1 MSENEIFEKLKKI
14 IVEELGSKEEDVTLD
29 ATFVDDLSA
38 DSLDIVELVMSIE
51 EEFGIDIPDSTAEK
65 ITTVRDVVEYI
76 QKEKSK

>member
-38 DSLDIVELVMSIE
+38 NSLDIVELVMSIE

>member
-76 QKEKSK
+76 QKEKR